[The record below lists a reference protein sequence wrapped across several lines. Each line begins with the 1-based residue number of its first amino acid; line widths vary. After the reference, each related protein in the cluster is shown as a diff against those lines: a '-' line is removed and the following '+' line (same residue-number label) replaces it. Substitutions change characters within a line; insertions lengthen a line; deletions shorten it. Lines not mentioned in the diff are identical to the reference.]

1 MEVSRTHQGPAQRSI
16 FHLLMR
22 VPPECLLN
30 LSPTLR
36 PTAYTPDPVY
46 LSDTH
51 LPSLFGSLLRGT
63 LIPTPN
69 PQSQFCFP
77 EGMEGS
83 KRFIQKLGTTMFV
96 YSELTKASRKL
107 LLCLGCPLN
116 WELLPVNVSPEEFI
130 SFILEFPWQLLPC
143 LFSVGKV
150 RSPAP
155 EPGRSV
161 ASTSVKLVV
170 NQDPLVH
177 TEAGTCS
184 HVGVGSEDPQS
195 WGVCGFQ
202 FSLLRSGLCRR
213 LCIPS
218 GLTCCN
224 SMASRES
231 W

>member
-1 MEVSRTHQGPAQRSI
+1 ME
-16 FHLLMR
+16 
-22 VPPECLLN
+22 E
-30 LSPTLR
+30 
-36 PTAYTPDPVY
+36 
-46 LSDTH
+46 
-51 LPSLFGSLLRGT
+51 
-63 LIPTPN
+63 
-69 PQSQFCFP
+69 
-77 EGMEGS
+77 S
-83 KRFIQKLGTTMFV
+83 KRFIQKLGMTMFV
-96 YSELTKASRKL
+96 YSELTKASKEL

-116 WELLPVNVSPEEFI
+116 WELLPVKLGPEEFI
-130 SFILEFPWQLLPC
+130 FFISEFPWQLLPC

-177 TEAGTCS
+177 TKAGTCS
-184 HVGVGSEDPQS
+184 HVGSEDPQS
-195 WGVCGFQ
+195 WGVCEFQ
-202 FSLLRSGLCRR
+202 FSVLRSGLCRQ
-213 LCIPS
+213 LCISS